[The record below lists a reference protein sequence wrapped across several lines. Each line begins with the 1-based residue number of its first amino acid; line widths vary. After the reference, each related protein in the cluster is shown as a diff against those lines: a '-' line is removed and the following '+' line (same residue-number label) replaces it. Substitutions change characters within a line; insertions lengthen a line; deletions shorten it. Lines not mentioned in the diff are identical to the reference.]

1 MKRKTAAVSGLA
13 ALVIVGSGTGMAMAY
28 QNPTPHHDQTPAVT
42 MSVRAPQ
49 PRVTTTARPKAHKT
63 TPVQDHR
70 PTTHVKSEHQAPTTR
85 PATTPMRR
93 HAPEHA
99 TAPQRLATSLPTV
112 QRHHATVTGRATPP
126 TRVAPPRT
134 HHAEPAPHQ
143 TPLRHSVDGAHPEG
157 SGHH

>member
-99 TAPQRLATSLPTV
+99 TAPQRLATSLPTMH
-112 QRHHATVTGRATPP
+112 RHDVTVTQRTSAP
-126 TRVAPPRT
+126 TRIAPPRA
-134 HHAEPAPHQ
+134 HHAEPAPQHN
-143 TPLRHSVDGAHPEG
+143 PLRPSGDGEHREE